1 MSNESKGRHNYSF
14 KNHFKSISLQTTFS
28 LSDLSIKVFLANT
41 TPMCSFPFLS
51 SVMGCI
57 KCDSSYHPFSH
68 VRVDSLLKTFSLQYG
83 FLW

>member
-1 MSNESKGRHNYSF
+1 MNLKVDTITLPKITSNQFLSKQ
-14 KNHFKSISLQTTFS
+14 LS

-41 TPMCSFPFLS
+41 IPVCSFPFLS

>member
-1 MSNESKGRHNYSF
+1 MNLKVDTITLPKITSNQFLSKQ
-14 KNHFKSISLQTTFS
+14 LS
-28 LSDLSIKVFLANT
+28 LSDLIIKVFLANT
-41 TPMCSFPFLS
+41 TPVCSFPFLS

-57 KCDSSYHPFSH
+57 KCDSSYYPFSH